1 MIVYLRC
8 TLGELVFRASRYL
21 GHWEFLLLRYFK
33 PTWNTKGMG
42 EVFLHA
48 WLLVSNPGR
57 SVHTSGTAWVVAA
70 QPNCWNDHAF
80 ISGSSQCS
88 TKGMFLT
95 VFRCRSRCEVRMAGE
110 VWWLLLTNSSSEE
123 LYLHLYDM
131 LSPLQFLIK
140 FFSMSTLYGE
150 GHTGG
155 DVETNSLS
163 NSISPL
169 IKSASPSSCQV
180 H

>member
-1 MIVYLRC
+1 
-8 TLGELVFRASRYL
+8 
-21 GHWEFLLLRYFK
+21 
-33 PTWNTKGMG
+33 
-42 EVFLHA
+42 
-48 WLLVSNPGR
+48 
-57 SVHTSGTAWVVAA
+57 
-70 QPNCWNDHAF
+70 
-80 ISGSSQCS
+80 
-88 TKGMFLT
+88 
-95 VFRCRSRCEVRMAGE
+95 
-110 VWWLLLTNSSSEE
+110 
-123 LYLHLYDM
+123 M

-150 GHTGG
+150 GHTEG

>member
-1 MIVYLRC
+1 
-8 TLGELVFRASRYL
+8 
-21 GHWEFLLLRYFK
+21 
-33 PTWNTKGMG
+33 
-42 EVFLHA
+42 
-48 WLLVSNPGR
+48 
-57 SVHTSGTAWVVAA
+57 
-70 QPNCWNDHAF
+70 
-80 ISGSSQCS
+80 
-88 TKGMFLT
+88 
-95 VFRCRSRCEVRMAGE
+95 
-110 VWWLLLTNSSSEE
+110 
-123 LYLHLYDM
+123 M

-155 DVETNSLS
+155 DVETTFLS

>member
-1 MIVYLRC
+1 
-8 TLGELVFRASRYL
+8 
-21 GHWEFLLLRYFK
+21 
-33 PTWNTKGMG
+33 
-42 EVFLHA
+42 
-48 WLLVSNPGR
+48 
-57 SVHTSGTAWVVAA
+57 
-70 QPNCWNDHAF
+70 
-80 ISGSSQCS
+80 
-88 TKGMFLT
+88 
-95 VFRCRSRCEVRMAGE
+95 
-110 VWWLLLTNSSSEE
+110 
-123 LYLHLYDM
+123 M

-155 DVETNSLS
+155 DVETNFLS